1 VFIKT
6 VATAHNFV
14 SKCDSI
20 TVPTQFLSGFAFSS
34 AISATSKIF
43 SNKSSI
49 QSHIFADTGT
59 IITSP
64 PQSSHTNPCSANC
77 PFTWSGFAPCLSILF
92 IATTTGIPA
101 SFAWFID
108 SIV

>member
-1 VFIKT
+1 VFINT
-6 VATAHNFV
+6 VATEPNFV

-20 TVPTQFLSGFAFSS
+20 TVQTQFLSGFAFNS

-49 QSHIFADTGT
+49 QSHILADTGT

-64 PQSSHTNPCSANC
+64 HQSSHTNQCSANC
-77 PFTWSGFAPCLSILF
+77 PFT
-92 IATTTGIPA
+92 
-101 SFAWFID
+101 
-108 SIV
+108 